1 MKRLLTLL
9 LCLSLLCPAASAAEG
24 EASPWSRTEGD
35 GSYVTIRV
43 PCPQGDGLDWAEQ
56 RWLAVRY
63 ADTGEPVPLASGY
76 QRDGYLFATVPAAD
90 AGRPLE
96 AFVGEEHHFPDCTTV
111 WQGNAYYNEPG
122 GTGEL
127 YLRGVIQGDQAG
139 NLNADAA
146 LTRAAAFTLLCRLL
160 SLEPGGDP
168 GYADVAPGDWYYET
182 ASAARAAGLA
192 AADISFHPARAVT
205 RGEVTVMLARAM
217 EAVGWLTVPEG
228 GSADALGLADAGDL
242 PGWALGAYVAF
253 DRQSLGISTWRES
266 GETDPGYGEPVT
278 ERLAEWDKPAT
289 RGEVIEFLND
299 ALSFLPCYPSQAA
312 IDWGLDR
319 DMPVVDGSTSTY
331 PYTASVFG
339 SLFTNY
345 QNHPRFPESHSK
357 SHESYERLISGEANF
372 LFAAT
377 LPSEELKA
385 RAEAAGVELTCIP
398 IAYDAMVF
406 FTNAEN
412 AIDGLSQQQ
421 IQDIYVYG
429 KYTNWNQVGGP
440 DAELLPYRRNADSG
454 SHALMEQYFLEGGK
468 LSLSPDVH
476 NVLTSYAMSSA
487 LTDVA
492 AALCTD
498 PPAYAIG
505 YSVYYYY
512 LTAQYMMGDVTGN
525 QLKLLA
531 VDGVLPSDEAIADGS
546 YPLAGYNYVVFR
558 ADEPEDS
565 PARRLAAF
573 MLSAA
578 GQDCVRNAG
587 FGPLSNDPLADFE
600 AANPGRTVETIFPA
614 EAGGYVVLS
623 RAGEDGSLRASYL
636 VRGDAGW
643 GELQQAECPPPG
655 AEPLSAAVLKTRG
668 STLLFGQIRESTA
681 CTVRLTYGGGQTAR
695 CRLEA
700 YAGQSFHLL
709 LDGSPELEK
718 LELLQGGQVL
728 YSRTDFS

>member
-1 MKRLLTLL
+1 MKRLLTLA
-9 LCLSLLCPAASAAEG
+9 LCLALLCPAAAAAEG
-24 EASPWSRTEGD
+24 EEALWTRTEGD
-35 GSYVTIRV
+35 GSYVTIRL
-43 PCPQGDGLDWAEQ
+43 PCPQGEELDWSERQ
-56 RWLAVRY
+56 WLAVRY
-63 ADTGEPVPLASGY
+63 ADTGEPVPLTSDY
-76 QRDGYLFATVPAAD
+76 QRGFLFATVPAED
-90 AGRPLE
+90 ANRPLE
-96 AFVGEEHHFPDCTTV
+96 AFQGEEHHFPDCTTV
-111 WQGNAYYNEPG
+111 WQGHAYYDEPG
-122 GTGEL
+122 GTEEL
-127 YLRGVIQGDQAG
+127 YLRGVIQGDQTG
-139 NLNADAA
+139 NLNPDAA
-146 LTRAAAFTLLCRLL
+146 LTRAAAFALICRLL

-168 GYADVAPGDWYYET
+168 GYADVSPGDWYYET
-182 ASAARAAGLA
+182 ASAARAAGIA
-192 AADISFHPARAVT
+192 AADTRFNPARTVT
-205 RGEVTVMLARAM
+205 RGEFTVMLARAM
-217 EAVGWLTVPEG
+217 EYVGWLTIPET
-228 GSADALGLADAGDL
+228 GSAGAMGLADAGEI
-242 PGWALGAYVAF
+242 PGWALGAYQAF
-253 DRQSLGISTWRES
+253 DGQGLSIVTWRPT
-266 GETDPGYGEPVT
+266 GETDPNYGEPEV

-289 RGEVIEFLND
+289 RGEVITFLDN
-299 ALSFLPCYPSQAA
+299 ARVLLPWYPSQAA
-312 IDWGLDR
+312 IDWGFDR
-319 DMPVVDGSTSTY
+319 EMPEVDGSTSTY
-331 PYTASVFG
+331 PYTTAVYG
-339 SLFTNY
+339 ALFSNY
-345 QNHPRFPESHSK
+345 RNHPQFPESHSK
-357 SHESYERLISGEANF
+357 SHESYERLISGEVDF

-412 AIDGLSQQQ
+412 AIDGLTLQQ

-429 KYTNWNQVGGP
+429 KYANWNQVGGP

-492 AALCTD
+492 QALRTD
-498 PPAYAIG
+498 PPAYAMG

-512 LTAQYMMGDVTGN
+512 VNSYWLLGDVNGGGE
-525 QLKLLA
+525 LKLLA
-531 VDGVLPSDEAIADGS
+531 VDGVLPSDETIADGS

-587 FGPLSNDPLADFE
+587 FGPLSNDPLADFK
-600 AANPGRTVETIFPA
+600 AANPGCTVETILPA